1 MIEFAFSI
9 FKNRL
14 ARLWP
19 IVLHLQYSWLY
30 GNIWKF
36 VGLQLKWCHISDKQH
51 NVERLAACN
60 PDWQELSNGRLAMLA
75 FSGMVHHN
83 LVPGTSITCGV
94 YRSWNTIMGTNIW
107 SCTSKG
113 QTKMWTY
120 HEVEVSP
127 KISPKISEQVVKGPL
142 FPLFPEG
149 WEGPQGAWDFLQTFL
164 QQAVWPVW
172 PVWCLEAL
180 GILIALLELSTVVA
194 WVFKTYDS
202 EMMDPEGKK
211 QVKIAGLWGKS

>member
-60 PDWQELSNGRLAMLA
+60 PDWQELNNGRLAMLA

-120 HEVEVSP
+120 HEVEDSP
-127 KISPKISEQVVKGPL
+127 KISPKNLWTGG
-142 FPLFPEG
+142 EG
-149 WEGPQGAWDFLQTFL
+149 SIVPTLPRRLGRPTRRVGFSANVFAASCLTCLTCLMFEGSWDLDSTAGALNSGR
-164 QQAVWPVW
+164 
-172 PVWCLEAL
+172 L
-180 GILIALLELSTVVA
+180 GL
-194 WVFKTYDS
+194 
-202 EMMDPEGKK
+202 
-211 QVKIAGLWGKS
+211 

>member
-1 MIEFAFSI
+1 M
-9 FKNRL
+9 
-14 ARLWP
+14 P
-19 IVLHLQYSWLY
+19 
-30 GNIWKF
+30 
-36 VGLQLKWCHISDKQH
+36 
-51 NVERLAACN
+51 ERLAECN

-107 SCTSKG
+107 TCTSKG

-127 KISPKISEQVVKGPL
+127 KISPKNLQVVKGPL

-149 WEGPQGAWDFLQTFL
+149 WEGPQGAWAFSANVF
-164 QQAVWPVW
+164 APS
-172 PVWCLEAL
+172 CLTCLTCLTCLMFEGSWDLDSTAGAL
-180 GILIALLELSTVVA
+180 NSGRL
-194 WVFKTYDS
+194 
-202 EMMDPEGKK
+202 
-211 QVKIAGLWGKS
+211 GL